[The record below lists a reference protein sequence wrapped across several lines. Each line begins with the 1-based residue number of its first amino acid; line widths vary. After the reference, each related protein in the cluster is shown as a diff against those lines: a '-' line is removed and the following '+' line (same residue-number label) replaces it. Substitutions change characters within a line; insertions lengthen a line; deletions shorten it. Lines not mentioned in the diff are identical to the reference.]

1 MRNDTAAVPP
11 RLFHVRTVR
20 GEPYQIGEHTLVPVA
35 RIVSWGKAK
44 GRIGNGQFGGWGG
57 GFTSVTPLGVLEQT
71 AEGERYVPFIEGTTL
86 ALRKLLVAAVAI
98 SLGLAAIRWA
108 VRKRRRAQVTG

>member
-1 MRNDTAAVPP
+1 MKNDTEAIPP

-20 GEPYQIGEHTLVPVA
+20 GEPYQIGEHTLIPVA

-44 GRIGNGQFGGWGG
+44 GRIGNRQFGGWGG
-57 GFTSVTPLGVLEQT
+57 GFTRVTPLAVLEQT
-71 AEGERYVPFIEGTTL
+71 AEGEQRVALIDGTTL

-98 SLGLAAIRWA
+98 MLGFTAIRWA
-108 VRKRRRAQVTG
+108 VHKWRQARVTG